1 MRHHVDG
8 SPPRHSHGVGRSE
21 GQGTAV
27 VAVQSCRGTA
37 RAGVEGVG
45 LVGLSTLKS
54 GQSKHDFEQKERGV
68 LYLQIIISNGSL
80 HYVSK
85 SKARLIYS
93 NRIIYTSDC
102 S

>member
-1 MRHHVDG
+1 MCCQIDG
-8 SPPRHSHGVGRSE
+8 IPPRHFHGTGGPK

-27 VAVQSCRGTA
+27 VAVQPRRGTS
-37 RAGVEGVG
+37 RSGVEGVG
-45 LVGLSTLKS
+45 LAGLGTLKS

-68 LYLQIIISNGSL
+68 LYPQIIILNGSL
-80 HYVSK
+80 HHVSK
-85 SKARLIYS
+85 SKAMLIYS